1 MQNMSHNLLLFC
13 APTWPSYHVIEN
25 QLFELFMRRV
35 YLNYLFVSK
44 RKPNNY
50 KFAFRHTVHLQ
61 FIWILDHFVT
71 LFLQDSND
79 NSPVFNLSLYS
90 VQIYEN
96 VTTGSAI
103 LQLSAQ
109 DQDVKTS
116 LQYSIVSGNSLERFF
131 IDAYSGVL
139 YVKNPIDRDPPKNEN
154 AFLLTVRF
162 LDLKFIRSY
171 RNIK

>member
-1 MQNMSHNLLLFC
+1 M
-13 APTWPSYHVIEN
+13 
-25 QLFELFMRRV
+25 
-35 YLNYLFVSK
+35 
-44 RKPNNY
+44 
-50 KFAFRHTVHLQ
+50 
-61 FIWILDHFVT
+61 T

-109 DQDVKTS
+109 DQDVKTG

-139 YVKNPIDRDPPKNEN
+139 YVKTPIDRDPPKNEN